1 MMGLLCARSIDLS
14 KYFHVHEGLLYV
26 QGTLTSPKTCMY
38 MRDFLCARSIDLS
51 KEGIQEVERQ
61 TLNHRGHRSKWSF
74 ILGMLGTGDGYL
86 VQLGGIGDTFLIGVK
101 ESLNVNHIECPLWRG
116 QCSLHIKS
124 PSCTCKSLE
133 RSTFL
138 KGRQISLN
146 VSDCN
151 HIILLRQFYC
161 NY

>member
-1 MMGLLCARSIDLS
+1 M
-14 KYFHVHEGLLYV
+14 
-26 QGTLTSPKTCMY
+26 
-38 MRDFLCARSIDLS
+38 
-51 KEGIQEVERQ
+51 ERQ

-138 KGRQISLN
+138 AHTKAPHVHESIWRGQCSLHIKGPLCTCKSLERAT
-146 VSDCN
+146 
-151 HIILLRQFYC
+151 LLAHKRPLMYLQVFGKVNTPC
-161 NY
+161 T